1 MCNVDMWTIL
11 YWRERAN
18 ALNSL
23 LNLSSIQETLSGSLF
38 LETLTHCKFPLSLA
52 SASSQTP
59 LPLLLLPLQGD
70 PTPACNPLTTSW
82 FLYKAKENYSEQFTG
97 NIPCLSWACPSTDL
111 IFVFRDFSVW
121 RPPFWSRE
129 LDVANKSHGWSWC
142 SSDEAPFPYNHNLA
156 KFHLTPT
163 FPVSSLELWNYLPPL
178 TSKALTQFLSLYLNI
193 FSSVVTWWLLIFTQ
207 LCENIQCQFLAF
219 EQKSFCCFVTHH

>member
-1 MCNVDMWTIL
+1 M
-11 YWRERAN
+11 
-18 ALNSL
+18 
-23 LNLSSIQETLSGSLF
+23 F
-38 LETLTHCKFPLSLA
+38 LETLTPCKFPLSLA

-70 PTPACNPLTTSW
+70 PTPACNPLTASW
-82 FLYKAKENYSEQFTG
+82 YLYKAKENYSEQLTG
-97 NIPCLSWACPSTDL
+97 NIPCLSWACPSTDW

-129 LDVANKSHGWSWC
+129 PDVANKSHGWSWC

-156 KFHLTPT
+156 KFHLTST
-163 FPVSSLELWNYLPPL
+163 FPLPLWNFGIIYPLL
-178 TSKALTQFLSLYLNI
+178 TSRALTQFLSLYLNI

-207 LCENIQCQFLAF
+207 LHMWAQTVPIPCIRTRKLLLFCDTPLACVLCLPNVILKGRTFLIQLHTN
-219 EQKSFCCFVTHH
+219 K